1 MGMVLANGALSSQTN
16 NEGEIR
22 AKIVD
27 ADLVEG
33 IIAMPDKL
41 FYSTGIP
48 VSLWII
54 TKNRSSLADVV
65 HRRAR
70 YGDHGVPQAPRVH

>member
-1 MGMVLANGALSSQTN
+1 MIHHLNRSGRMGMVLANGALSSQTN

-41 FYSTGIP
+41 ST
-48 VSLWII
+48 
-54 TKNRSSLADVV
+54 
-65 HRRAR
+65 
-70 YGDHGVPQAPRVH
+70 APAYL